1 MGQKYGKPLG
11 FGGMG
16 QGMSFRNNF
25 LALSR
30 IKLKTKLVSA
40 HFEPD
45 LSTSFFGHKISM
57 PLMGASMSGASTSFL
72 SLITERD
79 FSRAIMNGCKEVG
92 TIGFTGNSPEDT
104 DIEAGID
111 IVREMSGYGV
121 PVFKPQPNEKLF
133 PLIKKAEEAGA
144 IAVGVDLDGA
154 GSFNW
159 NKYGRPVERKTPS
172 QLKELV
178 SSTKLPFIFKGI
190 MTVEDAEAVIES
202 GAKVLGVSNHGGRV
216 NDYTPGVADV
226 LPEIAKIAKGLI
238 VISAD
243 GGVRT
248 GFDIVKMIALGA
260 DIVLMGRDLARGAI
274 AAGSHGVKLHL
285 QYVKSD
291 LRTAMI
297 MTGCRT
303 VADINGDV
311 IIR

>member
-1 MGQKYGKPLG
+1 
-11 FGGMG
+11 
-16 QGMSFRNNF
+16 
-25 LALSR
+25 
-30 IKLKTKLVSA
+30 
-40 HFEPD
+40 
-45 LSTSFFGHKISM
+45 
-57 PLMGASMSGASTSFL
+57 
-72 SLITERD
+72 
-79 FSRAIMNGCKEVG
+79 MNGCKEVG
-92 TIGFTGNSPEDT
+92 TIGFSGNSPEDI

-159 NKYGRPVERKTPS
+159 NKYGRPVERKTRS

-178 SSTKLPFIFKGI
+178 KSTKLPFIFKGI
-190 MTVEDAEAVIES
+190 MTVDDAEAVIES
-202 GAKVLGVSNHGGRV
+202 GAKVIGVSNHGGRV

-226 LPEIAKIAKGLI
+226 LPEIAKIAKGRI
-238 VISAD
+238 IISAD

-274 AAGSHGVKLHL
+274 AAGAHGVKLHL
-285 QYVKSD
+285 QYVKCD

-303 VADINGDV
+303 VSDINGDV